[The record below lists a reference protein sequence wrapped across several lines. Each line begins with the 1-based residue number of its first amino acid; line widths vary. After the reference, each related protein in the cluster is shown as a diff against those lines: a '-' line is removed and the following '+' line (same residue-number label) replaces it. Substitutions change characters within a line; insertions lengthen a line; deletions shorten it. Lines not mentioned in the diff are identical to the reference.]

1 MMNRCPS
8 CGGVL
13 FIKFESQKEDEQEM
27 EHNSGFNNQLAKRIR
42 RSEGIKPTKTPK
54 RFHLPKTPGEELREL
69 LASEAAQIKIPKVT
83 KEDFI
88 K

>member
-1 MMNRCPS
+1 M
-8 CGGVL
+8 
-13 FIKFESQKEDEQEM
+13 K
-27 EHNSGFNNQLAKRIR
+27 HNPEFNNQLAKRIA
-42 RSEGIKPTKTPK
+42 RSKGIKPIKKPK
-54 RFHLPKTPGEELREL
+54 RFHLPKTPGEKLREL